1 MIPVY
6 SLTAVQRGLAFSN
19 LMALGPNV
27 TPSGERRLYMGALNT
42 WIGIAVLAWLFS
54 GVMAE
59 VIGFEAL
66 FALTAAMSCAGA
78 WKFLT
83 LREHWEDVADTP

>member
-1 MIPVY
+1 V
-6 SLTAVQRGLAFSN
+6 FSN
-19 LMALGPNV
+19 LMALGLNV
-27 TPSGERRLYMGALNT
+27 TPSGERPLYMGALNT
-42 WIGIAVLAWLFS
+42 RIGVVVLAGLFS

-66 FALTAAMSCAGA
+66 FALTAVMSCAGA

-83 LREHWEDVADTP
+83 LREHWEDVAETP